1 MANPYEVIIE
11 EQDTTVTVS
20 ETNYTV
26 ALDRPLDHMVV
37 IEVVNT
43 NVVVEEMTPIVIEI
57 PMGPA
62 GQPGISEADMTFAR
76 RVDFI
81 NDNLLYKGEATVGTG
96 DSSPL
101 WRIHKIVIGSDDD
114 ITETWASG
122 VDTFTHRWTDRLT
135 LVYA

>member
-43 NVVVEEMTPIVIEI
+43 NVVVDETTPIVIEL
-57 PMGPA
+57 PMGLQ
-62 GQPGISEADMTFAR
+62 GQPGISEADMAFAR
-76 RVDFI
+76 RVDYI
-81 NDNLLYKGEATVGTG
+81 SDNELYRGEAVAGTLENAAG
-96 DSSPL
+96 
-101 WRIHKIVIGSDDD
+101 WRIHKITIAVDDD
-114 ITETWASG
+114 ITETWAGG